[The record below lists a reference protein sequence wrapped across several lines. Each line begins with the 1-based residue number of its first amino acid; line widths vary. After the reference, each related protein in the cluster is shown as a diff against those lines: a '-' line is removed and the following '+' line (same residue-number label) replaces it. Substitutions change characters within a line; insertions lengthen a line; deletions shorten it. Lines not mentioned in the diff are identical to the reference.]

1 MPDVAAHWQHTSAE
15 TAPFD
20 YTWRSGLMSRL
31 GLDVGA
37 MPAGGRFAPDAPP
50 ASYMGPGAWGRGLV
64 HRLNRLTPR
73 ARNCAMLPGVG
84 SMTRTQGQWRAADSQ
99 DGA

>member
-50 ASYMGPGAWGRGLV
+50 ASYMGPGAWGRGHGAGGWFIGLI
-64 HRLNRLTPR
+64 
-73 ARNCAMLPGVG
+73 G
-84 SMTRTQGQWRAADSQ
+84 SRHVRGIVLCCQGWVP
-99 DGA
+99 